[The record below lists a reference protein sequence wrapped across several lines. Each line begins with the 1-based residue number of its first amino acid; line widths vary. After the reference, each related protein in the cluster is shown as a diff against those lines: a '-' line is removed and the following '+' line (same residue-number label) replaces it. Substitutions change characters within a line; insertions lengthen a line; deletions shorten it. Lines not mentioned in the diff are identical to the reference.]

1 MQNKPIYLDHNSTT
15 PVDPIVLEKMLPYF
29 TDAPG
34 NASSHNHAYGWEAK
48 AAVEKAE
55 EQLADLLDVD
65 PENLIFTSGATE
77 SLNLAIKG
85 LATRWQGMKNHII
98 SCETEHPAV
107 LDTLDFLELQGWN
120 ISRMKVDEKGN
131 INLRDLEA
139 MITDQTLCIV
149 LMWANN
155 ETGLVHPMEI
165 IGEMCREYKVFFCC
179 DATQAVG
186 KIPVFP
192 RTKNINLMAFSGHK
206 SYGTKGIG
214 GLYISDQKPKPSLKA
229 QIHGGGHQNN
239 LRSGTLNI
247 PGIVGMGAAA
257 ELADHTMIDEMQR
270 VSRLRDQL
278 EHHFL
283 ENVEEVKI
291 NGDSDHRLPH
301 VSNLCFKLV
310 DGEQLMGQVNDRVS
324 VSSGSACTSADPD
337 PSHVLLAMGLSETD
351 AKSSIRF
358 SLGRSTTEEQIKKV
372 CEIFDE
378 KIALLRRQNP
388 VWEMYRSGVD
398 LGI

>member
-15 PVDPIVLEKMLPYF
+15 PVDPSVLEKMLPYF
-29 TDAPG
+29 VDAPG

-55 EQLADLLDVD
+55 MQLADLLKVD
-65 PENLIFTSGATE
+65 PDSLIFTSGATE

-85 LATRWQGMKNHII
+85 LADRWKGLKNHII

-107 LDTLDFLELQGWN
+107 LDTLDFLEREGWN
-120 ISRMKVDEKGN
+120 ITRIPVDPQGA
-131 INLRDLEA
+131 IDLEYLEM
-139 MITDQTLCIV
+139 MISEETLCVV

-155 ETGLVHPMEI
+155 ETGLIHPVSR
-165 IGEMCREYKVFFCC
+165 IGEICQNKNVFFCC

-192 RTKNINLMAFSGHK
+192 RENYVDLMAFSAHK
-206 SYGTKGIG
+206 FYGPKGVG
-214 GLYISDQKPKPSLKA
+214 ALYVSKEKPRPGLRA
-229 QIHGGGHQNN
+229 QIHGGGHQRN

-257 ELADHTMIDEMQR
+257 ELAGRTMSEEWERIK
-270 VSRLRDQL
+270 RLRDLL
-278 EHHFL
+278 EQYFL
-283 ENVEEVKI
+283 NNLDDVQV
-291 NGDSDHRLPH
+291 NGDPKSRLPH

-310 DGEQLMGQVNDRVS
+310 DGEQLMGQVNDVVS

-337 PSHVLLAMGLSETD
+337 PSHVLLAMGLSEAD

-358 SLGRSTTEEQIKKV
+358 SLGRSTTEDQIRKV
-372 CEIFDE
+372 CKVFEE
-378 KIALLRRQNP
+378 KITLLRQQNP
-388 VWEMYRSGVD
+388 VWEMYKSGVD
-398 LGI
+398 LGL

>member
-15 PVDPIVLEKMLPYF
+15 PVDPVVLEKMLPYF
-29 TDAPG
+29 SESPG
-34 NASSHNHAYGWEAK
+34 NAASHNHVYGWEAK

-55 EQLADLLDVD
+55 EQLAELMGID
-65 PENLIFTSGATE
+65 PGKIIFTSGATE

-85 LATRWQGMKNHII
+85 LAARWKGIKNHMIT
-98 SCETEHPAV
+98 CETEHPAV
-107 LDTLDFLELQGWN
+107 LDTLDFLEMQGWQ
-120 ISRMKVDEKGN
+120 ISRMKVNEQGH
-131 INLRDLEA
+131 IDLSKLEDL
-139 MITDQTLCIV
+139 ISGQTLCVI

-155 ETGLVHPMEI
+155 ETGLIHPVRQ
-165 IGEMCREYKVFFCC
+165 IGEICREKGVFFCC

-186 KIPVFP
+186 KIPVNP
-192 RTKNINLMAFSGHK
+192 QENKIDLMAFSGHK
-206 SYGTKGIG
+206 FYGPKGIG
-214 GLYISDQKPKPSLKA
+214 GLYISDQKPRPGLTT

-257 ELADHTMIDEMQR
+257 ELARNTMEDESNR
-270 VSRLRDQL
+270 VGRLRDQL
-278 EHHFL
+278 EQYFL
-283 ENVEEVKI
+283 KNLEEVRI
-291 NGDSDHRLPH
+291 NGDPTRRLPH
-301 VSNLCFKLV
+301 LSNLCFKLA

-324 VSSGSACTSADPD
+324 VSSGSACTSEDPD
-337 PSHVLLAMGLSETD
+337 PSHVLLAMGLSEAD

-358 SLGRSTTEEQIKKV
+358 SLGRSTTEKQIKKV
-372 CEIFDE
+372 CNIFDE